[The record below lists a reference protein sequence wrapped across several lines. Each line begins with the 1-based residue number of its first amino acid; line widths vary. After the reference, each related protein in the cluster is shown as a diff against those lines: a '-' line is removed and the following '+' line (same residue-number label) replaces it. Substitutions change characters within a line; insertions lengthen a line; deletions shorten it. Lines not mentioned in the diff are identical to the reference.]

1 MWIVVN
7 IGCIECGVSSK
18 IVGVFS
24 SEARAS
30 EIAAECEK
38 THSWRQDGEN
48 YFEVFPL
55 PETDIIDPE
64 YAEGSNV

>member
-24 SEARAS
+24 NEARAS
-30 EIAAECEK
+30 EIAAECKK
-38 THSWRQDGEN
+38 THSWRDYGQNEFG
-48 YFEVFPL
+48 VFPL
-55 PETDIIDPE
+55 PEIDIIDPE
-64 YAEGSNV
+64 YAEGANV